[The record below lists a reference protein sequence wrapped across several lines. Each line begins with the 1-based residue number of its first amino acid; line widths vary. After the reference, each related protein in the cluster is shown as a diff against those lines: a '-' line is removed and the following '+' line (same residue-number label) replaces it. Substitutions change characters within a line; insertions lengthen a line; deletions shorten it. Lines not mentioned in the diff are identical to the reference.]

1 VLKRCV
7 DIALAIFL
15 LLLAVPL
22 LAVAAIAIKLDSE
35 GPVLFWQTRMGWRHQ
50 RFWLVKL
57 RTMYTGCV
65 GSVYTLG
72 EDVRITHV
80 GRWLRE
86 LKVDEL
92 PQLWNVLRGEM
103 SLVGP
108 RPVIPQLTVEFS
120 AAYQKLLEV
129 RPGLTDPAT
138 LKYYRE
144 EKVLAAA
151 EDPLAYFKTVVTPD
165 KLRISEAYLNRANV
179 WSDFL
184 VILRTA
190 LGLFPVHG
198 GR

>member
-57 RTMYTGCV
+57 RT
-65 GSVYTLG
+65 
-72 EDVRITHV
+72 
-80 GRWLRE
+80 
-86 LKVDEL
+86 
-92 PQLWNVLRGEM
+92 
-103 SLVGP
+103 
-108 RPVIPQLTVEFS
+108 VEFS
-120 AAYQKLLEV
+120 VAYQKLLEV
-129 RPGLTDPAT
+129 RPGLTDPAS
-138 LKYYRE
+138 LKYRRE
-144 EKVLAAA
+144 ERVLAAA
-151 EDPLAYFKTVVTPD
+151 DDPLAYFKTVVTPD

-184 VILRTA
+184 VMLRTA
-190 LGLFPVHG
+190 WGLFPVHG